1 MGFLHLFVATYVR
14 IVAQRPALNRF
25 ISGQRIFA
33 RHDIEVVMTVKR
45 ALTSEADET
54 TIKVVLDPTDTI
66 FDVYRK
72 LNEKIDEIKA
82 DSGENN
88 TEQVASALFKLPGLV
103 LKFAIWFFN
112 LLDYFGLLPK
122 SLMEASPFHGSMV
135 ITDLGSLGIPP
146 VYHHLYN
153 FGNLPVFLSFGAKRK
168 AVELDKDGQP
178 VERKYIDFTAVIDER
193 ICDGYYYATAF
204 KYLKYYL
211 NNPWLLETPRKKWR
225 RTFLIIFLK
234 ILNRHSS
241 SYADLICNYL
251 IFRRRTMSA
260 FYYYGLPRLCPVKLG
275 PAAVAQVCIA
285 QPRVKQLEEC
295 SAS

>member
-1 MGFLHLFVATYVR
+1 MKTRNDACNYFSDSVEVTETDRWLRQKREEGYKGLGFLHLFVATYVR

-211 NNPWLLETPRKKWR
+211 NNPWLLETPPEK
-225 RTFLIIFLK
+225 
-234 ILNRHSS
+234 
-241 SYADLICNYL
+241 
-251 IFRRRTMSA
+251 
-260 FYYYGLPRLCPVKLG
+260 V
-275 PAAVAQVCIA
+275 
-285 QPRVKQLEEC
+285 EEDVF
-295 SAS
+295 

>member
-1 MGFLHLFVATYVR
+1 MGNARYKRRFGDRAEGRQIRSLSAFYKFTPYIMKTRNDACNYFSDSVEITETDRWLRQKRAEGYKGMGFLHLFVATYVR
-14 IVAQRPALNRF
+14 IVAQRPAINRF

-33 RHDIEVVMTVKR
+33 RHNIEVVLTVKR

-54 TIKVVLDPTDTI
+54 TIKAVFDPTDTV

-82 DSGENN
+82 NDGENN
-88 TEQVASALFKLPGLV
+88 TEQVAAALFKLPGIV

-112 LLDYFGLLPK
+112 LMDYFGLLPK
-122 SLMEASPFHGSMV
+122 ALLDASPFHGSMI
-135 ITDLGSLGIPP
+135 ITDIGSLGIPSI
-146 VYHHLYN
+146 YHHLYN

-178 VERKYIDFTAVIDER
+178 VERKYIDFCATVDER

-211 NNPWLLETPRKKWR
+211 NNPWLLETPPEKVEED
-225 RTFLIIFLK
+225 II
-234 ILNRHSS
+234 
-241 SYADLICNYL
+241 
-251 IFRRRTMSA
+251 
-260 FYYYGLPRLCPVKLG
+260 
-275 PAAVAQVCIA
+275 
-285 QPRVKQLEEC
+285 
-295 SAS
+295 